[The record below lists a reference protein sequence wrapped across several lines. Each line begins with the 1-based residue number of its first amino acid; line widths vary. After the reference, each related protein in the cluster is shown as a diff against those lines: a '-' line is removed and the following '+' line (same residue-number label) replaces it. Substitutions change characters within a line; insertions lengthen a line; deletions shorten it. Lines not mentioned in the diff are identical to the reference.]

1 MRRPHV
7 YTLHRSHGHAA
18 PVLLSQSS
26 GKATRR
32 PSPATAPTTVAA
44 PATAEGAA
52 HPDAPASAPST
63 PATAPTPASPTPGDA
78 PVRWWSGGESRAAM
92 ALPPHP
98 HLWEWW
104 CGVFREHGY
113 NSASVG
119 YLRRGVPPEVLAA
132 GPAEYVTPQPGQAR
146 LHRAWTLGWGDVY
159 PPIAE
164 VLHAERAAAHAS
176 EMATAR
182 ERQERT
188 ISEAQEAELARQ
200 VQARKAAADAAAR
213 EAQLLAV
220 SRSAAILAGASV
232 AKTADALRV
241 LIERSLPTWTA
252 EGQVVSLAEATKY
265 LQHLAT
271 AGSRLASL
279 GEALARTERMP
290 SSDPVALV
298 GATVS
303 ASPRSRDEAV
313 ETLRMV
319 SAVMGANDAGAP
331 PLPPGLHPSVGAD
344 GVLYADGEGAFDGD
358 ALPEGADPDAGGDGA
373 AEGTPTL
380 NAAPGL
386 DAYALA
392 VEADAARTLG
402 AAQEAAAPREGP
414 PEVLPVL
421 DAPTATRPTPQAPP
435 VRTAPDAPAQPG
447 ARRPSWASGTG
458 GGGMFG

>member
-1 MRRPHV
+1 
-7 YTLHRSHGHAA
+7 
-18 PVLLSQSS
+18 
-26 GKATRR
+26 
-32 PSPATAPTTVAA
+32 
-44 PATAEGAA
+44 
-52 HPDAPASAPST
+52 
-63 PATAPTPASPTPGDA
+63 
-78 PVRWWSGGESRAAM
+78 M

-104 CGVFREHGY
+104 CSVFREHGY

-188 ISEAQEAELARQ
+188 ISEAQEAELARLVQ
-200 VQARKAAADAAAR
+200 VRKAAADAAAR

-319 SAVMGANDAGAP
+319 SAVMGANDASAP
-331 PLPPGLHPSVGAD
+331 PLPPGLHPSVGAM
-344 GVLYADGEGAFDGD
+344 YADGEGAFDGD

-373 AEGTPTL
+373 AEGAPAL
-380 NAAPGL
+380 DAAPGL

-421 DAPTATRPTPQAPP
+421 DAPTAPRPTPQAPP

-447 ARRPSWASGTG
+447 PRRPSWASGTG